1 MAYIFRQNLSSS
13 SLKILVIAQA
23 IPVFFASILKN
34 SIRNL
39 KRHSQTDMGLDI
51 SGLKSGYLMRFQIGI
66 IVALAATLAAF
77 NFTTY
82 PEKGN
87 DINIVLI
94 DEWDDEDIPITR
106 HINEKPKALPPPKIE
121 VSDVIEPLDETP
133 EFIEKKPIELVE
145 TVVKTDE
152 KIVRIAPKPKVKT
165 IIKKAPV
172 IVEPEIVEPEIEEIV
187 TFTDE
192 MPRFNA
198 CEDIEGDKKAKEKC
212 ATKALMAYVLGNI
225 KYPRIA
231 LENGIT
237 GTVVV
242 QFVVEKDGSITQAKI
257 ARDIG
262 GGCGAEALRVVNT
275 LPSWIPG
282 KQRSRPVRVKFSLPV
297 KFDAI

>member
-1 MAYIFRQNLSSS
+1 M
-13 SLKILVIAQA
+13 
-23 IPVFFASILKN
+23 
-34 SIRNL
+34 
-39 KRHSQTDMGLDI
+39 KRLDI
-51 SGLKSGYLMRFQIGI
+51 SGLKSGYFMRFQIGI
-66 IVALAATLAAF
+66 IIALAATLAAF

-82 PEKGN
+82 PVEKEITLVTLQ
-87 DINIVLI
+87 DW
-94 DEWDDEDIPITR
+94 DEEDIPIT
-106 HINEKPKALPPPKIE
+106 HYPKDKPKEIPPPVIEINDKIE
-121 VSDVIEPLDETP
+121 PIEDVPD
-133 EFIEKKPIELVE
+133 FIEKKPVEMVE
-145 TVVKTDE
+145 TIVKADNTI
-152 KIVRIAPKPKVKT
+152 KYIAPKPKAKT

-172 IVEPEIVEPEIEEIV
+172 VIEPQIKEPVIDEIV

-198 CEDIEGDKKAKEKC
+198 CEDMDGDKKAKAQC
-212 ATKALMAYVLGNI
+212 ATQALIAYVSGNI

-237 GTVVV
+237 GTVVI

-275 LPSWIPG
+275 LPAWIPG

-297 KFDAI
+297 KFNAI

>member
-1 MAYIFRQNLSSS
+1 
-13 SLKILVIAQA
+13 
-23 IPVFFASILKN
+23 
-34 SIRNL
+34 
-39 KRHSQTDMGLDI
+39 
-51 SGLKSGYLMRFQIGI
+51 MRFQIGI
-66 IVALAATLAAF
+66 IVALSATLAAF

-94 DEWDDEDIPITR
+94 DDSDDEDIPITR
-106 HINEKPKALPPPKIE
+106 HVNEKPKELPPPKIE

-145 TVVKTDE
+145 TVVKADE
-152 KIVRIAPKPKVKT
+152 KLVRIAPKPKAKT

-198 CEDIEGDKKAKEKC
+198 CEDMEGDKKAKEKC

-237 GTVVV
+237 GTVIV

-275 LPSWIPG
+275 LPAWIPG
-282 KQRSRPVRVKFSLPV
+282 KQRSRPVRVKFTLPV
-297 KFDAI
+297 KFDTL